1 MPSWSIHLKIGKDI
15 LKRINMDKDKFLF
28 GSLIPDTDYD
38 WNLKRFVA
46 HYYGNLKFPKCPYE
60 NMIDLEAFKKDYK
73 DILNVDLIKGY
84 YTHLLIDNYYNEYT
98 YYNKWVQE
106 DNKVVGIKTITGE
119 IIDVRDDYRKTGMY
133 KHKDLELYGK
143 KLFIN
148 EEVLLPDD
156 VNSIKESIILLKG
169 NFVSEK
175 NVLNRIKYLHNDFI
189 KTYLKIDEKDNEEE
203 YLLFTKEELDKLLN
217 DCTEYIYDKLRELGD
232 ND

>member
-1 MPSWSIHLKIGKDI
+1 M
-15 LKRINMDKDKFLF
+15 
-28 GSLIPDTDYD
+28 
-38 WNLKRFVA
+38 
-46 HYYGNLKFPKCPYE
+46 
-60 NMIDLEAFKKDYK
+60 
-73 DILNVDLIKGY
+73 
-84 YTHLLIDNYYNEYT
+84 
-98 YYNKWVQE
+98 
-106 DNKVVGIKTITGE
+106 
-119 IIDVRDDYRKTGMY
+119 
-133 KHKDLELYGK
+133 
-143 KLFIN
+143 
-148 EEVLLPDD
+148 LPDD